1 MGLSARLGKVVK
13 ALAGRPAPGVFDVI
27 EAVPVG
33 RAPAEGRPPG
43 LYRDGP
49 VGSRAGV
56 LVYDPADGEPVVPA
70 GRLAP
75 WGLLVVC
82 GPEYVPPPLD
92 GPEGDARQP

>member
-1 MGLSARLGKVVK
+1 MRLRARRGRVVK
-13 ALAGRPAPGVFDVI
+13 ALAGRPAPGVFDAI

-33 RAPAEGRPPG
+33 REQAGGRPPG

-49 VGSRAGV
+49 AGSLAGR
-56 LVYDPADGEPVVPA
+56 LVYDPAEGGPVVPA

-82 GPEYVPPPLD
+82 GPEYVPPPA
-92 GPEGDARQP
+92 DACPPGR